1 MNSALRG
8 SIIASSMSGWQL
20 QDGTGLL
27 NVMALVTE
35 DELDIMHTLDAEVR
49 ADVEAAARLL
59 ARQLQ
64 THGCVGIRLFSNSLF
79 DVKACDVSVGNS
91 SWSKS

>member
-1 MNSALRG
+1 MVTSVTHLL
-8 SIIASSMSGWQL
+8 MCLW

-27 NVMALVTE
+27 DVMALVTE
-35 DELDIMHTLDAEVR
+35 DELDLMRTLDAEVR

-64 THGCVGIRLFSNSLF
+64 AQG
-79 DVKACDVSVGNS
+79 
-91 SWSKS
+91 

>member
-1 MNSALRG
+1 MSECVSHLLG
-8 SIIASSMSGWQL
+8 SQL

-27 NVMALVTE
+27 DVMALVTE
-35 DELDIMHTLDAEVR
+35 DELDIMRTLDAEVR

-64 THGCVGIRLFSNSLF
+64 AQG
-79 DVKACDVSVGNS
+79 
-91 SWSKS
+91 

>member
-1 MNSALRG
+1 
-8 SIIASSMSGWQL
+8 MSGWQV

-64 THGCVGIRLFSNSLF
+64 THGCVRFDCSQIPNLTSKPVMLVLGPSSESESSN
-79 DVKACDVSVGNS
+79 KA
-91 SWSKS
+91 

>member
-1 MNSALRG
+1 MVISVTHL
-8 SIIASSMSGWQL
+8 SLCLW

-27 NVMALVTE
+27 DVMALVTE
-35 DELDIMHTLDAEVR
+35 DELDLMRTLDAEVR

-64 THGCVGIRLFSNSLF
+64 AQG
-79 DVKACDVSVGNS
+79 
-91 SWSKS
+91 

>member
-1 MNSALRG
+1 MAPG
-8 SIIASSMSGWQL
+8 L

-27 NVMALVTE
+27 DVMALVTE
-35 DELDIMHTLDAEVR
+35 DELDLMRTLDAEVR

-64 THGCVGIRLFSNSLF
+64 AQG
-79 DVKACDVSVGNS
+79 
-91 SWSKS
+91 